1 MTSIENPVTKGEFRI
16 MNIHNYDISEAG
28 RTKIKRAWKE
38 YIAWS
43 KRDPLRHTFIVGGD
57 FNMTGVP
64 TESILY
70 PMPKQARR
78 SEAGRANRSEPF
90 WRELFNGAAM
100 LE

>member
-28 RTKIKRAWKE
+28 RTKIKRVWKE
-38 YIAWS
+38 CIAWA
-43 KRDPLRHTFIVGGD
+43 KRDPLKHTFIVGGD
-57 FNMTGVP
+57 FNMTDVP

-70 PMPKQARR
+70 PQPKQARR

-90 WRELFNGAAM
+90 W
-100 LE
+100 